1 MLTITQ
7 LIEKI
12 KFWLHLAIL
21 LHGPLK
27 ENLLHILHNKKNDP
41 SYKGLPEDPTELY
54 KELSTTHK
62 NTLYKLVKDKVL
74 NKNDLDILLPA
85 NTYNKTDSSKFDV
98 TLITVLIINC
108 TTLQP
113 PRDGWDQ
120 KSPPTN
126 DPSVAANVLLGKYWR
141 NYLYHTDAYSIDE
154 AIFDV
159 KWNEGVDIVQGLG
172 GDISDMAA
180 LKTSSL
186 DPLQENMN
194 ISLLEFNQIVVDR
207 LRRRVCELEST
218 TDGVNKQAQQNAG
231 EIQQN
236 AAEIQQNAGEIQ
248 QLQQRIDQQNE
259 DIEADNEFI
268 HNKIDEQ
275 AQQTSEEIQKLKNEI
290 ANHNLMFEDFKI
302 LSIEMTKLK
311 TKVQENFIPSKR
323 TGIKNFFLEE
333 LS

>member
-1 MLTITQ
+1 MLTSIGQ
-7 LIEKI
+7 LVQKI
-12 KFWLHLAIL
+12 RFWLSLAIL

-27 ENLLHILHNKKNDP
+27 ENFLRILHNKRNDL
-41 SYKGLPEDPTELY
+41 SYQGLPEDPTELY
-54 KELSTTHK
+54 KELSTHEE
-62 NTLYKLVKDKVL
+62 TLDKLVSDKFL
-74 NKNDLDILLPA
+74 NKNYRKILLPT
-85 NTYNKTDSSKFDV
+85 NGKTDSSKFDV

-141 NYLYHTDAYSIDE
+141 NYLHHTDAYSIDE

-236 AAEIQQNAGEIQ
+236 AGEIQQNAAEIQ

>member
-27 ENLLHILHNKKNDP
+27 ENLLLILHNKKNDP

-54 KELSTTHK
+54 KELSTTHEE
-62 NTLYKLVKDKVL
+62 TLDKLVSDKVL
-74 NKNDLDILLPA
+74 NKNVRKILLPT
-85 NTYNKTDSSKFDV
+85 NGKTDSSKFDV
-98 TLITVLIINC
+98 TLITVLIKNC

-126 DPSVAANVLLGKYWR
+126 DPSVAANVLLGRYWR
-141 NYLYHTDAYSIDE
+141 NYLHHTDAYSIDE

-207 LRRRVCELEST
+207 LRRKVCELEST

-236 AAEIQQNAGEIQ
+236 AGEIQQNAGEIQQNAGEIQ
-248 QLQQRIDQQNE
+248 QLSL
-259 DIEADNEFI
+259 I
-268 HNKIDEQ
+268 HI
-275 AQQTSEEIQKLKNEI
+275 
-290 ANHNLMFEDFKI
+290 
-302 LSIEMTKLK
+302 
-311 TKVQENFIPSKR
+311 
-323 TGIKNFFLEE
+323 
-333 LS
+333 

>member
-54 KELSTTHK
+54 KELSTTHEE
-62 NTLYKLVKDKVL
+62 TLDKLVSDKVL
-74 NKNDLDILLPA
+74 NKNDRKILLPT
-85 NTYNKTDSSKFDV
+85 NGKTDSSKFDV

-141 NYLYHTDAYSIDE
+141 NYLHHTDAYSIDE

-194 ISLLEFNQIVVDR
+194 ISLLEFNQIVVDK

-218 TDGVNKQAQQNAG
+218 TDGVNKQA
-231 EIQQN
+231 
-236 AAEIQQNAGEIQ
+236 QQNAGEIQ

-333 LS
+333 FS

>member
-1 MLTITQ
+1 M
-7 LIEKI
+7 
-12 KFWLHLAIL
+12 H
-21 LHGPLK
+21 
-27 ENLLHILHNKKNDP
+27 
-41 SYKGLPEDPTELY
+41 
-54 KELSTTHK
+54 
-62 NTLYKLVKDKVL
+62 
-74 NKNDLDILLPA
+74 
-85 NTYNKTDSSKFDV
+85 
-98 TLITVLIINC
+98 
-108 TTLQP
+108 
-113 PRDGWDQ
+113 
-120 KSPPTN
+120 
-126 DPSVAANVLLGKYWR
+126 
-141 NYLYHTDAYSIDE
+141 HTDAYSIDE

-236 AAEIQQNAGEIQ
+236 AAEIQQ
-248 QLQQRIDQQNE
+248 LQQRIDQQNE

-333 LS
+333 FS